1 MSKLSMLRKAAGL
14 GAKEE
19 ETKDDQPVTEIQETP
34 VEEVHEEVT
43 PVEEI
48 PVVNSE
54 ETPVNGTPVV
64 ETQPSEVHDGNGS
77 DSQEPNEETP
87 ENEGAPDENESKDG
101 EQDAEKPKPKRR
113 SKRSSARDSNDSQD
127 APEDNPKKE
136 KDQEDTEP
144 KRGRKGVRRD
154 RVIVML
160 DKETIEILDSFSI
173 SRSGTARAVIL
184 ATQDFL
190 ANIEGDIKEDELVS
204 KIKDKLS

>member
-14 GAKEE
+14 TTKEE
-19 ETKDDQPVTEIQETP
+19 ETKEDQPVIEI
-34 VEEVHEEVT
+34 EEN

-64 ETQPSEVHDGNGS
+64 ETQGETTLESKEPSEET
-77 DSQEPNEETP
+77 SQDQGT
-87 ENEGAPDENESKDG
+87 PDENESKEED
-101 EQDAEKPKPKRR
+101 EDDPKPKRR
-113 SKRSSARDSNDSQD
+113 SRRSSARDSKDSQD
-127 APEDNPKKE
+127 GSEDDAKKE
-136 KDQEDTEP
+136 EDQEAAEP
-144 KRGRKGVRRD
+144 KRGRKKGVRRD

-184 ATQDFL
+184 ACQDFL
-190 ANIEGDIKEDELVS
+190 VNLEEEVAEDELVS
-204 KIKDKLS
+204 KIKEKLA